1 MTGRLGKP
9 HPERC
14 RIGEERLPAALL
26 LPGRQLEAGGNAG
39 PRWMATTAHRAAQ
52 NPAYRVAVP
61 PPSFSE
67 TPADA
72 KRAFYCGATGRI
84 RREESGPS
92 WKILIKENSHSGQVS
107 IMSDVR
113 ISSFNRLP
121 AFTL

>member
-14 RIGEERLPAALL
+14 RIGEERWPAALL
-26 LPGRQLEAGGNAG
+26 LPGRQQEARGNAG
-39 PRWMATTAHRAAQ
+39 PRWMATTARAVQ

-72 KRAFYCGATGRI
+72 KRAFYCGATGSR
-84 RREESGPS
+84 RREASGPS

-107 IMSDVR
+107 TMSDVR
-113 ISSFNRLP
+113 ISSFSRLP
-121 AFTL
+121 ALTL